1 MANSLGDQFWR
12 QVLQTLQF
20 GSCFCQGLRLPFVT
34 DDTRTGHAFAK
45 LVKDVLK
52 QSIDARSSFCR
63 NRVGLRVV
71 QGVGLSTTHQIT

>member
-12 QVLQTLQF
+12 QVLQALQF
-20 GSCFCQGLRLPFVT
+20 GSCFCQGLRLSFVT

-52 QSIDARSSFCR
+52 QSIDAHTGSRR
-63 NRVGLRVV
+63 YRVGLRVV
-71 QGVGLSTTHQIT
+71 QGV